1 MAVFIVLWPY
11 LLTSKLRSVIRHNLG
26 HSNVHCTYVCT
37 YNRPQEYLVA
47 YSTSPP
53 EYDLFTKA
61 KKILKNLQ
69 MVNKQSCS
77 KMNDFHDFR
86 EKKNTLFTCFDT
98 FS

>member
-1 MAVFIVLWPY
+1 MVRFFMNKSLCTLY
-11 LLTSKLRSVIRHNLG
+11 IR
-26 HSNVHCTYVCT
+26 T

-47 YSTSPP
+47 CSTRLP